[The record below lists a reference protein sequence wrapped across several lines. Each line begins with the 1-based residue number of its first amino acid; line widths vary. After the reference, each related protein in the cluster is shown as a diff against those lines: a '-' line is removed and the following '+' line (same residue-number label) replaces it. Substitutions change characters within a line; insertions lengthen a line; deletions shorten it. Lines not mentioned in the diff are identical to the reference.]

1 VKDARI
7 DVQEAAASPDF
18 SLTVKRNCSISPQAL
33 AWLLAF
39 VAIVSF
45 GIGIAFALFG
55 AWLVLPFVGL
65 EIAALAAAFYINGR
79 HATDLERISLNGG
92 TLTVE
97 IVDRERR
104 AEHRFN
110 AHWVRLVLDRVS
122 GDPRVLLRSHGNVL
136 EIGRHLD
143 GPGRE
148 LLATELRARLA
159 DLRAAR

>member
-1 VKDARI
+1 MKDARI

-33 AWLLAF
+33 VWLLAF
-39 VAIVSF
+39 VATVSF
-45 GIGIAFALFG
+45 AIGIAFALFG
-55 AWLVLPFVGL
+55 AWPVLPFVGL
-65 EIAALAAAFYINGR
+65 EIAALTAAFYVNGR
-79 HATDLERISLNGG
+79 HAADFERISLRAG

-97 IVDRERR
+97 IVDRDRR
-104 AEHRFN
+104 VEHRFN
-110 AHWVRLVLDRVS
+110 AHWVRLLRDGIR
-122 GDPRVLLRSHGNVL
+122 GDPRVVLQSHGKVL

-159 DLRAAR
+159 GVRA